1 MRPSKRAP
9 AAAEEAACL
18 VATLP
23 LALALEHVIPFLP
36 VHELARA
43 ACVCRS
49 WCNVLAPES
58 LWLRLDLS
66 GYLCSFP
73 NADALLVG
81 AARRA
86 RGRLSHL
93 DVSSSLKFTT
103 QTLLSVL
110 TDNADHLRELR
121 VNSLGAEEGDEN
133 PTLAAL
139 LQAAPLLQVLDASAT
154 CDVQGA
160 RALLHAGPPLRLRS
174 LSVNFGNVA
183 RGYGSAHWPCGSPE
197 SVIEFAAV
205 LKDSTLQPALSEV
218 TLLCALTSDTA
229 VMDAIA
235 DAALSRGLSGL
246 SLCGC
251 TPPAPVPLAR
261 LIAGGALK
269 SLSLMGIMTATL
281 SPAGVTRFLLGEAGA
296 KLVADALRST
306 MSLTSITLMCA
317 SLSCDTGAAAA
328 FLGACAGHPSLQQI
342 SVSGERADSPAALG
356 VALASIVA
364 ADSPAL
370 RVLYIPGNQLGD
382 AGLAPIMDALPGNR
396 HLQYLVMH
404 NNGMSEDFA
413 RLRLLPAVRANTGLR
428 GLLACGQGDNK
439 EAIPAAVEE
448 AQALVNERLKEAT
461 SSCDGGTT

>member
-9 AAAEEAACL
+9 AAAEEAACP

-23 LALALEHVIPFLP
+23 LAQALEHVIPFLP
-36 VHELARA
+36 VHERARA

-73 NADALLVG
+73 NADALLLG
-81 AARRA
+81 ASARA

-93 DVSSSLKFTT
+93 DVSGPLEFTA
-103 QTLLSVL
+103 QALLSVL
-110 TDNADHLRELR
+110 TANADHLRELR
-121 VNSLGAEEGDEN
+121 VSSLDDEEGKN

-139 LQAAPLLQVLDASAT
+139 LQAAPLLQVLDATCAS

-160 RALLHAGPPLRLRS
+160 RALLRAGPLLRLRS
-174 LSVNFGNVA
+174 LSVNLEDVG
-183 RGYGSAHWPCGSPE
+183 GYGSAHWPFASPE

-218 TLLCALTSDTA
+218 TLLCALTSDIA
-229 VMDAIA
+229 VTDAVA
-235 DAALSRGLSGL
+235 DAALSRGLSRL

-269 SLSLMGIMTATL
+269 SLSLMGVMTATL
-281 SPAGVTRFLLGEAGA
+281 SPAGVAPFRLDEACA
-296 KLVADALRST
+296 KIVADALRST
-306 MSLTSITLMCA
+306 KSLTSISLMCA
-317 SLSCDTGAAAA
+317 SLSRDTGAAAA
-328 FLGACAGHPSLQQI
+328 LLGACAGHPSLEGI
-342 SVSGERADSPAALG
+342 SVSGDGADNPAALG

-370 RVLYIPGNQLGD
+370 RFLYIPGNQLGD

-396 HLQYLVMH
+396 HLPHLIMH
-404 NNGMSEDFA
+404 NNGMSENFA

-428 GLLACGQGDNK
+428 GLCAVTRDS
-439 EAIPAAVEE
+439 EAMPAAVEAE
-448 AQALVNERLKEAT
+448 ALVNERHKEAT
-461 SSCDGGTT
+461 RSCTT